1 MESISNI
8 TKKGGLMSKSKS
20 YFWDQAESKFEE
32 VCDKVEQG
40 LLTQSQAIN
49 EIKDADMAWG
59 LIGFDT
65 VEDVIDAISEV
76 KVSAGTR
83 FM

>member
-1 MESISNI
+1 
-8 TKKGGLMSKSKS
+8 MSKSKS
-20 YFWDQAESKFEE
+20 YFWDKAEAKFEE
-32 VCDKVEQG
+32 ICDKVEQG

-49 EIKDADMAWG
+49 EIKDSDEAWG

-76 KVSAGTR
+76 KVGAGTR
-83 FM
+83 FI

>member
-1 MESISNI
+1 
-8 TKKGGLMSKSKS
+8 MSKSKS
-20 YFWDQAESKFEE
+20 YFRDQAESKFEE